1 MHSKSFTCNLTN
13 PNTMKQLSILL
24 LILASACHAPAP
36 SSATKTETTP
46 VETTSNTNAVKKVVF
61 HTGSRGYQKEIA
73 LTKDSALIRINSSF
87 QERPS
92 KNIRSK
98 ISAAEWNKVTA
109 SLNGVNIKG
118 LNELPSP
125 TMKRA
130 VDAADH
136 SSIAVTTDNEYSH
149 SFDNTDPNEQLKKLM
164 EIILEIE
171 NSRSK

>member
-1 MHSKSFTCNLTN
+1 
-13 PNTMKQLSILL
+13 MKQLSIFLF
-24 LILASACHAPAP
+24 ILASACHTPAP
-36 SSATKTETTP
+36 TTATSTDKPSSSTTTN
-46 VETTSNTNAVKKVVF
+46 TTVKKVVF

-73 LTKDSALIRINSSF
+73 LTKDSALIIINSSF
-87 QERPS
+87 AERPS
-92 KNIRSK
+92 KNIKSK
-98 ISAAEWNKVTA
+98 ISAAEWDNVTA
-109 SLNGVNIKG
+109 SLHGVNIKG

-136 SSIAVTTDNEYSH
+136 SSIAVTTDTEYMH

-164 EIILEIE
+164 SLILEIE